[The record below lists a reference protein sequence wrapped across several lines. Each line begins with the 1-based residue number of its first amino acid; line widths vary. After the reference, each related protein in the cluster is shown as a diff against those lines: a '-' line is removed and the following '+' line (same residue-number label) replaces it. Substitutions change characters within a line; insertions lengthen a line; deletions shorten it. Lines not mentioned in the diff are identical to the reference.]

1 MNFSNA
7 FLNEGHVSVKLI
19 PKSINKREKKSGA
32 DAQTRMNQRSVGI
45 LANLEE
51 QHRAYDLYLWFARRM
66 SGQFPEYNLAEALRV
81 MCAHSIDAELQ
92 KLSTAAITEIN
103 RSKKSSG
110 KKGGDSNK
118 PALQI
123 EELDRKILRSAIN
136 RVNEERKNLS
146 LSSQKQRQRKE
157 QQQQRQHSTDSTKPL
172 NP

>member
-1 MNFSNA
+1 
-7 FLNEGHVSVKLI
+7 
-19 PKSINKREKKSGA
+19 
-32 DAQTRMNQRSVGI
+32 
-45 LANLEE
+45 
-51 QHRAYDLYLWFARRM
+51 
-66 SGQFPEYNLAEALRV
+66 